1 MGKLSVPFLGIFM
14 LKHALVIFCAG
25 ASLTPAT
32 AQSNPKTHPPTT
44 PEQATRTPS
53 HQAPTADSLNTDNAV
68 TDGLKIDSVNA
79 NGLNADSPSTNN
91 SSTDAPSTNSPSTNT
106 LDAGNLSTNNPNT
119 GNLNTNSPSINNLS
133 TNNSA
138 TKTLAYAPV
147 TPDMT
152 ADSQAHTPQNT
163 TWLDDTRHQTK
174 TWLNSTAAHMDD
186 WFGTPTPHKKA
197 SASLRFMLDI
207 HDNKYDGTTIKPK
220 IRGRLKLPTLENRLS
235 IMVGDDT
242 LDNNATDVGSH
253 SDSKSTGQRFD
264 REQVKEENTSLALR
278 FSKWRSEQ
286 NIESDFDI
294 GTRSGGEIYA
304 RLRAEK
310 RWQWNATTDSRLEQI
325 YRYGNKSEHYLRTNF
340 ISTWQDTPKR
350 FLTNH
355 AYIDYSHNDTETFV
369 LGNNLY
375 QTHLYDGRL
384 GTRRL
389 AYGLHAES
397 RPKDLDA
404 LNRYG
409 VFMNYRQPV
418 WRDWF
423 FVQTEMNYYNNKAE
437 NKDHHLATFLR
448 LEAVF

>member
-32 AQSNPKTHPPTT
+32 AQSNPKTHPPVSQPL
-44 PEQATRTPS
+44 PETAVPQD
-53 HQAPTADSLNTDNAV
+53 QAPTAGDVLDPSNSSINTDSPDV
-68 TDGLKIDSVNA
+68 TDTST
-79 NGLNADSPSTNN
+79 DSPSTDNLV
-91 SSTDAPSTNSPSTNT
+91 TDSHQ
-106 LDAGNLSTNNPNT
+106 NP
-119 GNLNTNSPSINNLS
+119 LN
-133 TNNSA
+133 
-138 TKTLAYAPV
+138 
-147 TPDMT
+147 
-152 ADSQAHTPQNT
+152 PQNT

-197 SASLRFMLDI
+197 SASLRFMLDV

-375 QTHLYDGRL
+375 HTHLYDGRL

-409 VFMNYRQPV
+409 VFINYRQPV

-448 LEAVF
+448 LEVVF